1 MTAGSRRLEDRVAIV
16 TGAGSGIGA
25 ATAERLAREGAV
37 VICAGVVERAAQ
49 ATAESIRGQGATA
62 HAHALDV
69 TDRGSW
75 ERVTGACHRRL
86 GRLDVLVNN
95 AGFTRDRSLLK
106 MSDQEWQ
113 SVIDVHLRGAWLGC
127 QHGVRAMRAGGGGSI
142 VNLASESRHGSF
154 GQANYAAAKA
164 GVVGLTRTVALEHA
178 RHKVRCN
185 AVAPGM
191 VRTPLIADVPD
202 DLAEEMRAR
211 IPLERFAEPEEVA
224 ATIAFLASPDA
235 SYITGQTVN
244 CDGGTTWS

>member
-1 MTAGSRRLEDRVAIV
+1 MTVSRRLEGRAALV

-25 ATAERLAREGAV
+25 ATAARLAAEGAD
-37 VICAGVVERAAQ
+37 VICTDVRADAARLTAQ
-49 ATAESIRGQGATA
+49 AIGGGA
-62 HAHALDV
+62 HAIAHDV

-75 ERVTGACHRRL
+75 EQVSRACIDRL
-86 GRLDVLVNN
+86 GRLDILVNN

-106 MSDQEWQ
+106 MTDSEWQ
-113 SVIDVHLRGAWLGC
+113 GVIDVHLRGAWLGC
-127 QHGVRAMRAGGGGSI
+127 QQAVALMRTGGGSI

-178 RHKVRCN
+178 RHAVRCN

-191 VRTPLIADVPD
+191 VRTPLIASVPGD
-202 DLAEEMRAR
+202 ISQQLRAR
-211 IPLERFAEPEEVA
+211 IPLQRFAEPEEIA
-224 ATIAFLASPDA
+224 AAIAFLASPDA
-235 SYITGQTVN
+235 SYITGQTLN